1 MQSLGLLCPILLAIE
16 HLDFSCIRLSVV
28 LCLMVKH
35 TKCQC
40 TMLSRLLK
48 SAVIEPITSKPLP
61 ANPDSSCNLTSTS
74 PQESRYTRKMPKRK
88 KACTECR
95 QQKAKCDVY
104 LDPEQPCSRC
114 RKVKAHCVI
123 YEPFRR
129 ESKRQRL
136 SQLQEEVEELRRGP
150 TASAGSRSSLDAQL
164 EVQERT
170 SPILAGLGPVTPEP
184 SLTTEGDA
192 ADRTKP
198 RVLNGVTVSG
208 EEIDDLFQV
217 YVGVSIACVD
227 VSWWC

>member
-1 MQSLGLLCPILLAIE
+1 
-16 HLDFSCIRLSVV
+16 
-28 LCLMVKH
+28 
-35 TKCQC
+35 
-40 TMLSRLLK
+40 
-48 SAVIEPITSKPLP
+48 
-61 ANPDSSCNLTSTS
+61 
-74 PQESRYTRKMPKRK
+74 MPKRK

-123 YEPFRR
+123 CEPFRR
-129 ESKRQRL
+129 EPKRQRL

-150 TASAGSRSSLDAQL
+150 TTSVGSRSSLDAQL

-170 SPILAGLGPVTPEP
+170 SPVLDELGPVIPGPEP
-184 SLTTEGDA
+184 SLTTEGDS

-198 RVLNGVTVSG
+198 RILNGVNVSG

-217 YVGVSIACVD
+217 YVGLSIACVGRPMVVLIECQASSD
-227 VSWWC
+227 TMPHSFLFWIRRHAPMHIMRKLQCCFGR